1 MTTILVV
8 DDEYLI
14 ADILSFA
21 LEDEGFMVVTAS
33 NGQKGLE
40 VLDRERPA
48 LIITDFMMPVMDGL
62 EFATAV
68 RSLSSSHHL
77 PIILMSGAQAH
88 IGMQR
93 SDLFDAV
100 LPKPFNIDVIIAEV
114 RKLLSSNRGAV
125 CD

>member
-14 ADILSFA
+14 ADILSVA

-33 NGQKGLE
+33 NGRKALE

-48 LIITDFMMPVMDGL
+48 LIITDFMMPIMDGL

-68 RSLSSSHHL
+68 RTLPSVNQL
-77 PIILMSGAQAH
+77 PIILMSGAQAY
-88 IGMQR
+88 IGMER

-100 LPKPFNIDVIIAEV
+100 LSKPFNIDLIIAEV
-114 RKLLSSNRGAV
+114 KKLLAT
-125 CD
+125 D

>member
-14 ADILSFA
+14 ADILGYA
-21 LEDEGFMVVTAS
+21 LEDEGYMVVKAS
-33 NGQKGLE
+33 NGQKGIE
-40 VLDRERPA
+40 VLERERPA

-62 EFATAV
+62 EFAKAV
-68 RSLSSSHHL
+68 RAQPAVSHL
-77 PIILMSGAQAH
+77 PIILISGAQAH

-100 LPKPFNIDVIIAEV
+100 LSKPFNIDLVIDMVKE
-114 RKLLSSNRGAV
+114 LLVSK
-125 CD
+125 

>member
-21 LEDEGFMVVTAS
+21 LEDEGFMVVTAC
-33 NGQKGLE
+33 NGRKGLD
-40 VLDRERPA
+40 VLERERPA

-68 RSLSSSHHL
+68 RALPSTNHL

-93 SDLFDAV
+93 PDLFDAV
-100 LPKPFNIDVIIAEV
+100 LLKPFDIDLIITEV
-114 RKLLSSNRGAV
+114 RKRLASE
-125 CD
+125 

>member
-21 LEDEGFMVVTAS
+21 LEDEGFMVVTAC
-33 NGQKGLE
+33 NGRKGLE

-68 RSLSSSHHL
+68 RALPSIKHL

-88 IGMQR
+88 IGMER

-100 LPKPFNIDVIIAEV
+100 LAKPFKIDLIIAEV
-114 RKLLSSNRGAV
+114 KKLLV
-125 CD
+125 

>member
-14 ADILSFA
+14 ADILCFA

-33 NGQKGLE
+33 NGRKGLD
-40 VLDRERPA
+40 VLERERPA

-68 RSLSSSHHL
+68 RALPSTNHL

-93 SDLFDAV
+93 SDLFDSV
-100 LPKPFNIDVIIAEV
+100 LPKPFDIDLMITEV
-114 RKLLSSNRGAV
+114 RKLLASE
-125 CD
+125 